1 MSSRWQKLAFST
13 GSLAAALSY
22 QAFNTYAQFFYVDT
36 MKLSAGLVG
45 LGMVL
50 YGFWNAVNDP
60 ILGQVSDRT
69 RTRWGRRVPYILFGT
84 VPLVLA
90 FILVW
95 TPPFGA
101 GAAGGG
107 GGTAAAGGG
116 QTVLS
121 PLFLYFVLA
130 IFLFDGLFTLVVIN
144 WTALF
149 PELYPTLAE
158 RAEVS
163 TYRQVLGIVGLILG
177 IALPPALYGA
187 IGWGPMAIIFGVI
200 TGAAMFVSLLG
211 THEKKE
217 FSLDQPLGLRAA
229 LSQTM
234 KNKSFITF
242 VIASMFI
249 NFAFVTLTAA
259 VPFYAKYVLKIGGNA
274 TSIMLAAAFLVA
286 LPSVYF
292 WSGYAVRHGARRALI
307 WSLVTFGVATIPFVF
322 AQNLVGGLIGTAL
335 IGAGLGGLLVLTD
348 LLLSDVVDEDELR
361 TGTRREGMYFGIN
374 GLFIRLAGSI
384 QAAVTALILT
394 GTGYQADLAE
404 QAAGAV
410 IGLRALMTA
419 LPVAGMVIALAAMYY
434 YPLHGARLD
443 QVKAEVEAL
452 HAQKAE
458 RAAAKA

>member
-1 MSSRWQKLAFST
+1 
-13 GSLAAALSY
+13 
-22 QAFNTYAQFFYVDT
+22 

-45 LGMVL
+45 LGMIL
-50 YGFWNAVNDP
+50 YGFWNAINDP
-60 ILGQVSDRT
+60 LLGQASDRT

-84 VPLVLA
+84 VPLVVA

-95 TPPFGA
+95 IPPFGA
-101 GAAGGG
+101 GAAGG
-107 GGTAAAGGG
+107 TAGGS
-116 QTVLS
+116 QSFLS

-217 FSLDQPLGLRAA
+217 FSLDAPLGLRAA
-229 LSQTM
+229 LSQTL

-274 TSIMLAAAFLVA
+274 TSLMLAAAFVVA

-292 WSGYAVRHGARRALI
+292 WSNYAVRHGSRLALI
-307 WSLVTFGVATIPFVF
+307 WSLVTFGVATIPFMF
-322 AQNLVGGLIGTAL
+322 AQNLIGGLVGTAL
-335 IGAGLGGLLVLTD
+335 VGAGLGGLLVLTD

-361 TGTRREGMYFGIN
+361 TGARREGMYFGIN

-384 QAAVTALILT
+384 QAGVTALILT
-394 GTGYQADLAE
+394 GTGYKADLAQ

-410 IGLRALMTA
+410 VGLRALMTA
-419 LPVAGMVIALAAMYY
+419 LPVAGLVVALVAMYY
-434 YPLHGARLD
+434 YPLHGARLE

-452 HAQKAE
+452 HAEKAE
-458 RAAAKA
+458 RAAKA

>member
-1 MSSRWQKLAFST
+1 MSRWQKLAYST

-45 LGMVL
+45 FGMIL
-50 YGFWNAVNDP
+50 YGIWNAINDP
-60 ILGQVSDRT
+60 LLGQVSDRT
-69 RTRWGRRVPYILFGT
+69 RSRWGRRVPYILFGT
-84 VPLVLA
+84 LPLVLA

-95 TPPFGA
+95 IPPFGTGA
-101 GAAGGG
+101 GAGSGGG
-107 GGTAAAGGG
+107 AATS
-116 QTVLS
+116 QT
-121 PLFLYFVLA
+121 PLFLYFLFAV
-130 IFLFDGLFTLVVIN
+130 FLFDGLFTLVVIN

-187 IGWGPMAIIFGVI
+187 IGWGPMAVVFGII

-211 THEKKE
+211 TREKKE
-217 FSLDQPLGLRAA
+217 FSLDQPLGLGAS
-229 LSQTM
+229 LSQTLR
-234 KNKSFITF
+234 NRSFITF
-242 VIASMFI
+242 VSASMFI

-274 TSIMLAAAFLVA
+274 TSAMLGAAFIVA
-286 LPSVYF
+286 LPAVYF
-292 WSGYAVRHGARRALI
+292 WSAYAVRRGARLALI

-322 AQNLVGGLIGTAL
+322 ARNLAGGLVGTAL

-361 TGTRREGMYFGIN
+361 TGVRREGMYFGIN
-374 GLFIRLAGSI
+374 GLFIRLAGSA
-384 QAAVTALILT
+384 QAGVTALILT
-394 GTGYQADLAE
+394 GTGYRAGLAD
-404 QAAGAV
+404 QAAAALV
-410 IGLRALMTA
+410 GLRALMSVV
-419 LPVAGMVIALAAMYY
+419 PIAGLALALVAMGY
-434 YPLHGARLD
+434 YPLHGARLAE
-443 QVKAEVEAL
+443 VKARVEAL
-452 HAQKAE
+452 HAEK
-458 RAAAKA
+458 AAKVKNASQA